1 MSSSIVD
8 YQAEYFLATVRDVLD
23 PLLAEPGFRYVGD
36 HRGVTAYWV
45 AGPSFFRVG
54 YLPETMPQYELLL
67 GVGESEGSPLEPKS
81 SSNSIGVWRLLPP
94 EVAPQIANW
103 RFNSPQALKNELLR
117 AWEEAIKPFVA
128 PIWSDQEHL
137 ARVIFEHSDEL
148 TEEDEELMQDRLLRH
163 ARAEFDS
170 GRFAD
175 AIHAYDELDDAA
187 LTQADRKR
195 VEIARRRL

>member
-1 MSSSIVD
+1 MSSGIVD

-23 PLLAEPGFRYVGD
+23 PLLADHGFSYAGD

-45 AGPSFFRVG
+45 AGPRFFRVG
-54 YLPETMPQYELLL
+54 YLPETMPQFELLL

-81 SSNSIGVWRLLPP
+81 SSNSIGVWRLLPS

-103 RFNSPQALKNELLR
+103 RFDSPQALKKELLR
-117 AWEEAIKPFVA
+117 AWEEAITPFVA
-128 PIWSDQEHL
+128 PIWSDQELL
-137 ARVIFEHSDEL
+137 ARVISEHSDEL
-148 TEEDEELMQDRLLRH
+148 IEEDEALMQDRLLRH

-175 AIHAYDELDDAA
+175 AIHAYDELDDDA